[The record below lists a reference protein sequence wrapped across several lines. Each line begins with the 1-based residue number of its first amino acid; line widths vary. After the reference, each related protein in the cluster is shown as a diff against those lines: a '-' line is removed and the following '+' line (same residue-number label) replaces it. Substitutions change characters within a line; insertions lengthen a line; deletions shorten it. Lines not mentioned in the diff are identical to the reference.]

1 MPRRAAAWLLPLLLL
16 LQQLSAAVALDSNPP
31 GLPNDPSY
39 VSPSSAAARQQQQ
52 DDERARTRQENEGA
66 HACAHV
72 AARAGISLVTEACM
86 QCC

>member
-16 LQQLSAAVALDSNPP
+16 LQQLSAAVAVDSNPP

-39 VSPSSAAARQQQQ
+39 VSPNSAAARQQQQ
-52 DDERARTRQENEGA
+52 DERARTRQENEGA